1 MSSEEPFRFKQFT
14 VWHDKCAM
22 KVNTDG
28 VLLGAWAD
36 SSQATHILDIGTGT
50 GLIALML
57 AQRNALALIDAVEI
71 EHNAYQQA
79 VFNFAQSPW
88 ATRLQAYLTSVQ
100 QWATETPAQYDL
112 IVSNPPFFEIGK
124 HSITTQQ
131 NRQTAR
137 YTGSLSHETLLH
149 SAYHL
154 LSEEGIFSVI
164 LPSQQGQ
171 SFIEQATTKN
181 NFFLHRLAQIAPREG
196 KLPTRWLIELRK
208 TPVPQTACNQWAIR
222 CLGSGYHDYTAVYIA
237 LTRDFYLFMD

>member
-1 MSSEEPFRFKQFT
+1 MSSEEPFRFKQFV

-36 SSQATHILDIGTGT
+36 SSQATRILDIGTGT

-57 AQRNALALIDAVEI
+57 AQRNAHALIDAVEI
-71 EHNAYQQA
+71 EHNAHQQA
-79 VFNFAQSPW
+79 TFNFAQSPW
-88 ATRLQAYLTSVQ
+88 ATRLQAHLTAVQ
-100 QWATETPAQYDL
+100 QWATATPTRYDL

-124 HSITTQQ
+124 HSTSQQQ

-149 SAYHL
+149 TAYHL
-154 LSEEGIFSVI
+154 LSEQGVFSLI

-181 NFFLHRLAQIAPREG
+181 SFFLHHLTQIAPREG

-208 TPVPQTACNQWAIR
+208 TPAPQTTHNQWAIR
-222 CLGSGYHDYTAVYIA
+222 RLGSGYHDYTAEYIA